1 MVEWKDV
8 AERVLPVAIVGG
20 VTIFLLSKVVT
31 PSPPGPTP
39 PTPPTPPESEI
50 AISKIEIK

>member
-1 MVEWKDV
+1 MVEWKEI
-8 AERVLPVAIVGG
+8 AEKIIPVAIVGG

-31 PSPPGPTP
+31 PSPPEPTP
-39 PTPPTPPESEI
+39 PTPTPPESEI

>member
-20 VTIFLLSKVVT
+20 VTIFLLSQLTV
-31 PSPPGPTP
+31 PSPPPGA
-39 PTPPTPPESEI
+39 EI
-50 AISKIEIK
+50 NISYVTVS